1 MSQAIARCNDGRMVL
16 ESRHLT
22 IWIDRPADAVYV
34 YASNPANLSDWA
46 VGLGRSAEKVDGQ
59 WVLDTPEGQVIVAF
73 APQNEFGV
81 LDHYVT
87 TPSGEKVYVPLRVI
101 ADGDRCEVV
110 FTLRRAPGMSD
121 ADFERDAAAVS
132 ADLAALKEIV
142 ESR

>member
-1 MSQAIARCNDGRMVL
+1 MAS
-16 ESRHLT
+16 ESRHLSV
-22 IWIDRPADAVYV
+22 WIDRPLDTVYG
-34 YASNPANLSDWA
+34 YASNPANLAEWA
-46 VGLGRSAEKVDGQ
+46 AGLGSSVEKVDGQ
-59 WVLDTPEGQVIVAF
+59 WVLDTPEGQIIVAF

-101 ADGDRCEVV
+101 AEGDRCEVV

-121 ADFERDAAAVS
+121 ADFERDETAVA
-132 ADLAALKEIV
+132 ADLATLKKVV